1 MRLLFPANRFPAFVT
16 AALGVVLV
24 LLSLNASSAAQ
35 TPAPVLT
42 HHNDNSRTGQNLS
55 ETYLTPT
62 NVNAGHFGDLFTQPV
77 DGVVTAEPLYMP
89 NLQINGATHNVVFV
103 VTLHNGVYAFDAD
116 SNTSSNASPLWY
128 TSLISP
134 PNVTTVPI
142 ADQGCGASN
151 GYTEMGIMGT
161 PVIDQNT
168 MYLVAKTLENGSYVF
183 RLHALNI
190 TTGGENAGSPVE
202 IQGSYTSGG
211 KVLTF
216 TAQHRMQRPALL
228 LSNGAIYIAFGDMGC
243 KGYAPSV
250 GWLMAYS
257 SSNLARLAVLNVGP
271 NQPYTP
277 GLWMSGD
284 GPAVD
289 SNGDVY
295 VATGDGLFNYG
306 LGGLD
311 YGDTLLKV
319 SLSGGTL
326 GLVDYFT
333 PYNQADLDAKDLD
346 LGSSGP
352 VLLPTQSGPNP
363 NLAVIAGKEGMI
375 YLVNQNSLGSY
386 NSGVDDIVQEV
397 PFETTKNVEI
407 YGGAT
412 YWNQFVY
419 FGGQGVPVEAFSLND
434 GLLSTAPAMKTKN
447 TYNFPSLFSIS
458 ANGNTNGIL
467 WAVGQKYNGTTDT
480 GSTLNAFNASTLVPL
495 FISATPQNPIDPA
508 KHLTIPMVANGKV
521 YVGTQDNLTV
531 LGLYNKT
538 TPNEGNGQSGVVGTK
553 LAKPMRVV
561 VTNAYTGAVMP
572 NVTINFSDGGSGG
585 SFSNPSPVTN
595 AQGVTS
601 TTYTLPETPGTYEI
615 TATAPGFTTA
625 YWSETATAATTKH

>member
-89 NLQINGATHNVVFV
+89 NLQINGATHNVVFA

-116 SNTSSNASPLWY
+116 SNTGSNASPLWY

-161 PVIDQNT
+161 PVIDQTT

-447 TYNFPSLFSIS
+447 TYNFPSFR
-458 ANGNTNGIL
+458 
-467 WAVGQKYNGTTDT
+467 
-480 GSTLNAFNASTLVPL
+480 FP
-495 FISATPQNPIDPA
+495 
-508 KHLTIPMVANGKV
+508 PMEIQTESYGRW
-521 YVGTQDNLTV
+521 G
-531 LGLYNKT
+531 
-538 TPNEGNGQSGVVGTK
+538 
-553 LAKPMRVV
+553 R
-561 VTNAYTGAVMP
+561 
-572 NVTINFSDGGSGG
+572 
-585 SFSNPSPVTN
+585 
-595 AQGVTS
+595 S
-601 TTYTLPETPGTYEI
+601 TTAQPILVRR
-615 TATAPGFTTA
+615 
-625 YWSETATAATTKH
+625 